1 MLTYSFSQK
10 GSLPMYDYLYR
21 CIKNDILSNN
31 LKSNEKLPSKRT
43 LAKNLNI
50 SVITVENAYAQLLVE
65 GYIYSIEKKGYYVS
79 DIYKVNTDIISPNNK
94 TAEEKKENLSINY
107 FADFQTNTI
116 SHENFPFTSWSKTIR
131 SILSKKRESLLNT
144 SPINGVSEL
153 RNEIARHLYH
163 FRGMNIS
170 PEHII
175 IGAGTEYLYG
185 LLIQLLGRENIF
197 AVEDPGYSKISKIYQ
212 SNLVKCRF
220 IELDKNGL
228 SLSALK
234 KSDANIIHISPSHH
248 FPTGIVTPVKRRQ
261 ELLKWAMISNR
272 RYIIEDDYDCEFR
285 FSGKPI
291 PTIKSID
298 TDEKVIYINTFSK
311 TLAPSFR
318 ISYMAL
324 PHRLMEK
331 FNSELGFYSCTVS
344 AIEQYTLAEFI
355 SSGFFEKHINR
366 MRTFYRGVR
375 NQIINEIKASSN
387 YKKVKIEEEN
397 SGLHFLL
404 NVKTK
409 LTDKELIEKTKKK
422 GIKISCLSK
431 YYVKKENC
439 RQRTLIV
446 NYSGISKN
454 KASEAAKRLMD
465 CLD

>member
-1 MLTYSFSQK
+1 
-10 GSLPMYDYLYR
+10 
-21 CIKNDILSNN
+21 
-31 LKSNEKLPSKRT
+31 
-43 LAKNLNI
+43 
-50 SVITVENAYAQLLVE
+50 
-65 GYIYSIEKKGYYVS
+65 
-79 DIYKVNTDIISPNNK
+79 
-94 TAEEKKENLSINY
+94 
-107 FADFQTNTI
+107 
-116 SHENFPFTSWSKTIR
+116 
-131 SILSKKRESLLNT
+131 
-144 SPINGVSEL
+144 
-153 RNEIARHLYH
+153 
-163 FRGMNIS
+163 
-170 PEHII
+170 
-175 IGAGTEYLYG
+175 
-185 LLIQLLGRENIF
+185 
-197 AVEDPGYSKISKIYQ
+197 
-212 SNLVKCRF
+212 
-220 IELDKNGL
+220 
-228 SLSALK
+228 
-234 KSDANIIHISPSHH
+234 
-248 FPTGIVTPVKRRQ
+248 
-261 ELLKWAMISNR
+261 MISNR